1 MQYIPLIGKSQTIL
15 QRKQKLKVHF
25 QKKDGNENENAETD
39 IEGNARDNDFGG
51 YRLLYLHGVSSMN
64 ENGKERFDYRHII
77 CLLIT
82 LAFALCGLFL
92 YSGAFVRIVESG
104 RDLGLSL
111 GYYFCELTGLPH
123 NITPTVNRLSNVPLS
138 TFLPEEWTDFQGN
151 WARYWRL
158 WATMDNFKGYISY
171 LAGLLYNVC
180 MVVLIALPFIVIGY
194 IVLLLFFKKQNNDYD
209 EDTRPLIAFKWLS
222 AHSYRPV
229 KQWLAGFWAFV
240 KAHKRYL
247 VVWVCL
253 WLLYFN
259 VFTVAL
265 EFLAYYFYFV
275 VSFDVANL
283 YRQVYKFFLDLSVP
297 FTSIPLWAWMII
309 GFVLFDWLRKK
320 IAYMRLNHMEMRNRG
335 FINARPIV
343 YMVCGTMGKKKTTAI
358 TDMALSQEVMFRD
371 KAFEKILEND
381 LKFPYFP
388 WCNLENELRQAMEY
402 HEVYN
407 LATIRRY
414 IAKKRSR
421 WQKAQ
426 TCGRIFDYDYERYGL
441 EYDDKLK
448 VVNVWEVIETYA
460 QLYFIYIIQ
469 SSLLI
474 SNYSVRVDGVLA
486 DLGNFPLWNAEFF
499 KRDSRLM
506 ESYSRH
512 AHILDFDSLRL
523 GRKVVENNRNA
534 NNFEFGVVVITEVG
548 KERGNSL
555 ELSEKKKKDE
565 TTNQKNDLFN
575 SWLKMVRHSATV
587 DNFPFVRVITDEQRP
602 ESWGADARDLCEIVH
617 IRESGETC
625 LAMPFFSLAELL
637 YSWLFGKFAG
647 LYYQYRFIRS
657 DNTLLMYLLKTVT
670 AKINHYY
677 TGIYNRFGYC
687 TLRVQVE
694 SGTQDGQL
702 DENKYF
708 LMSKKIYSKRFST
721 DCFSDFFAEKALRS
735 PVGIDD
741 LREYATEKAT
751 FAELG
756 AQNSY
761 FVGDLLSGM
770 TDRRGEN

>member
-1 MQYIPLIGKSQTIL
+1 MNAN
-15 QRKQKLKVHF
+15 
-25 QKKDGNENENAETD
+25 GNE
-39 IEGNARDNDFGG
+39 
-51 YRLLYLHGVSSMN
+51 
-64 ENGKERFDYRHII
+64 KKRFDYRHII
-77 CLLIT
+77 CIAIT
-82 LAFALCGLFL
+82 LAFILCGVFL
-92 YSGAFVRIVESG
+92 YSGALGRLIEGG
-104 RDLGLSL
+104 RDFGLSV
-111 GYYFCELTGLPH
+111 GYYFCEIFGIPH
-123 NITPTVNRLSNVPLS
+123 NIMPTVNDLPKIPFFDFTQTPAPSTPSTPLPD
-138 TFLPEEWTDFQGN
+138 TWTGFQSD
-151 WARYWRL
+151 WARYWQL
-158 WATMDNFKGYISY
+158 WATMDNFTGYLSF
-171 LAGLLYNVC
+171 LGNLLFTLC
-180 MVVLIALPFIVIGY
+180 KVLIIILQF
-194 IVLLLFFKKQNNDYD
+194 VLAAYVYLKRYLKKENNDYD
-209 EDTRPLIAFKWLS
+209 KDSRPLKAFKWLT
-222 AHSYRPV
+222 AHTYRPV
-229 KQWLAGFWAFV
+229 KQWLAGLWAFI
-240 KAHKRYL
+240 KAHKAYWA
-247 VVWVCL
+247 VWLTL
-253 WLLYFN
+253 WLFYFN
-259 VFTVAL
+259 AGTIVL
-265 EFLAYYFYFV
+265 EFLAYFFYFV
-275 VSFDVANL
+275 MSFDVANI
-283 YRQVYKFFLDLSVP
+283 YRQVYKLFLDLSVP
-297 FTSIPLWAWMII
+297 FTSIPVWAWVII
-309 GFVLFDWLRKK
+309 GLVLLDMFRKK
-320 IAYMRLNHMEMRNRG
+320 IAYARLNHYEMRNRG

-381 LKFPYFP
+381 LKFPAFP
-388 WCNLENELRQAMEY
+388 WCNLENELRRAMEY

-407 LATIRRY
+407 LATVRQF
-414 IAKKRSR
+414 IAKKRLR
-421 WQKAQ
+421 WEKAQ
-426 TCGRIFDYDYERYGL
+426 TRERLFNYDYERYGL

-448 VVNVWEVIETYA
+448 VVGVWEIIETYA

-474 SNYSVRVDGVLA
+474 ANYSVRVDGVLA
-486 DLGNFPLWNAEFF
+486 DLGNFPLWNADFF
-499 KRDSRLM
+499 KRDSRLL

-523 GRKVVENNRNA
+523 GRKVIENNVNA
-534 NNFEFGVVVITEVG
+534 NNFEFGVVIITEVG

-647 LYYQYRFIRS
+647 LYYQYRFVRS
-657 DNTLLMYLLKTVT
+657 DNTLPMYLLKAAT
-670 AKINHYY
+670 AKIHHYY
-677 TGIYNRFGYC
+677 TRIYNRFGYC
-687 TLRVQVE
+687 RLRVQVE
-694 SGTQDGQL
+694 SGTQDGTL
-702 DENKYF
+702 DENKYY

-721 DCFSDFFAEKALRS
+721 DCFSDFFTEKALRS

-741 LREYATEKAT
+741 LAEYATEKAT

-761 FVGDLLSGM
+761 FVGDLLNGM

>member
-1 MQYIPLIGKSQTIL
+1 MRI
-15 QRKQKLKVHF
+15 
-25 QKKDGNENENAETD
+25 
-39 IEGNARDNDFGG
+39 
-51 YRLLYLHGVSSMN
+51 
-64 ENGKERFDYRHII
+64 DYRHYI
-77 CLLIT
+77 CWTIT
-82 LAFALCGLFL
+82 LAFVLCGVFLF
-92 YSGAFVRIVESG
+92 SGAFVRLIESC
-104 RDLGLSL
+104 RDLGVSL
-111 GYYFCELTGLPH
+111 GYYFCELFGISH
-123 NITPTVNRLSNVPLS
+123 DIVPTVNDLSKLPLE
-138 TFLPEEWTDFQGN
+138 TFLPESWLDFQAN
-151 WARYWRL
+151 WTQYWQI
-158 WATMDNFKGYISY
+158 WTTIDNLKGYLSF
-171 LAGLLYNVC
+171 LSTLLYDLC
-180 MVVLIALPFIVIGY
+180 MIALIILPF
-194 IVLLLFFKKQNNDYD
+194 VLLAYALLLRYLRKENNDYD
-209 EDTRPLIAFKWLS
+209 DDSRPLTAFKWLAS
-222 AHSYRPV
+222 HTYRPA
-229 KQWLAGFWAFV
+229 KQWLSEFWAFL
-240 KAHKRYL
+240 KSHKCYI
-247 VVWVCL
+247 VGWGCM

-259 VFTVAL
+259 AITIVL
-265 EFLAYYFYFV
+265 EFFAYYFYFV
-275 VSFDVANL
+275 LSFDIVNL
-283 YRQVYKFFLDLSVP
+283 YRQVYKLFLDLSVP
-297 FTSIPLWAWMII
+297 LTSIPLWAWMII
-309 GFVLFDWLRKK
+309 GFALFDWLRKK
-320 IAYMRLNHMEMRNRG
+320 IAYARLNHYEMRNRG

-381 LKFPYFP
+381 LKFPFFP
-388 WCNLENELRQAMEY
+388 WCNLENELRRAMEY

-407 LATIRRY
+407 LATIRKF
-414 IAKKRSR
+414 IGKKRSR
-421 WQKAQ
+421 WQKVQ
-426 TCGRIFDYDYERYGL
+426 TRERLFHYDYERYGL

-448 VVNVWEVIETYA
+448 VVNVWEIVEIYA

-474 SNYSVRVDGVLA
+474 ANYSVRVDGVLA
-486 DLGNFPLWNAEFF
+486 DLGNFPLWNADFF
-499 KRDSRLM
+499 KRDSRLI

-555 ELSEKKKKDE
+555 ELSEKKKKDD
-565 TTNQKNDLFN
+565 TANQKNDLFN

-617 IRESGETC
+617 VRESGEIR

-637 YSWLFGKFAG
+637 YGWLFGKFAR
-647 LYYQYRFIRS
+647 LYYQYRYVRS
-657 DNTLLMYLLKTVT
+657 DNTLPMYVLKTVT
-670 AKINHYY
+670 AKIQHYY
-677 TGIYNRFGYC
+677 TRIYNRFGYC

-702 DENKYF
+702 NESKYY

-751 FAELG
+751 FEELDV
-756 AQNSY
+756 QHSY
-761 FVGDLLSGM
+761 FISDLLNGLK
-770 TDRRGEN
+770 